1 MLGGMN
7 LGRSKD
13 SYSRKQAGETG
24 EKIGHPD
31 RDADE
36 YVGVVMRTYGD
47 SLLIGSGIPA
57 K

>member
-24 EKIGHPD
+24 EKIGHLD

-47 SLLIGSGIPA
+47 SLLIGSDIPA